1 MPAIYNPR
9 EKKKGTGVS
18 QVPPVLH
25 SNEVTFPIGISH
37 TRLQG
42 WLFIFKLLER
52 KQTKNKVTKQRE
64 KGNLPKILELLS
76 EANSKFKN
84 RFMKLSR
91 KLGENSMSTC

>member
-1 MPAIYNPR
+1 M
-9 EKKKGTGVS
+9 S

-25 SNEVTFPIGISH
+25 SNEVNFHIGTCH

-42 WLFIFKLLER
+42 WVFIFKLKER

-64 KGNLPKILELLS
+64 KVNWPKIMELLT

-84 RFMKLSR
+84 RYMK
-91 KLGENSMSTC
+91 